1 MTLTLGDIDRW
12 NPDAITTVFDAAI
25 QRAHGTRTAA
35 AALNET
41 MSLATF
47 GGDTA
52 DAVQAAAHTTSLVL
66 DAHADAC
73 EAVGKAAEKA
83 AEEVAA
89 IKWQLTAIRET
100 ARENHLT
107 IDDASGT
114 ALPPLNLSMYPVRE
128 QGRIL
133 DAAVDLTQRI
143 KRLLAD
149 AQDADEDLAAAVRGA
164 AGDLSPQQVE
174 TQLGH
179 QTLDLPQVP
188 SPGTDPE
195 AVKKW
200 WHGLTPGEQDRIRA
214 GFPDALR
221 NLDGIPCHVRDGLN
235 RSVLQRET
243 ARLRHGWLDSRGWH
257 TNPAKLADL
266 TALCEALVEHPD
278 ASLLLL
284 DTRTHPR
291 KVLAA
296 VAVGDVDNAERVGV
310 TVGGMT
316 TRVSASLPNM
326 LRDAQTQRAEA
337 RLLRANARVADP
349 DAVASIVW
357 FGYDA
362 PDCLREVIND
372 WQARDGARS
381 LNGFCRGL
389 AATTNVVNQ
398 HITAFGHSYGSVV
411 TSLALQQGAPV
422 SDVVL
427 YGSPGTELTDASQL
441 GVAPG
446 HAFYLIG
453 VDDDVATAIPEFGAF
468 GLPPQDVPGMT
479 ELSTSTGLALG
490 GRYGDGQLHERAYG
504 HSEYTRVGSNGA
516 LRMSAYNMAA
526 VLAGLPDDLV
536 TPRSVGADRLPG
548 GSGPFEMPPPIPRH
562 LS

>member
-1 MTLTLGDIDRW
+1 MTVTLADIDRW
-12 NPDAITTVFDAAI
+12 DDGAVRTVFDAAI
-25 QRAHGTRTAA
+25 QRALGTRTAA
-35 AALNET
+35 AALTET
-41 MSLATF
+41 MRLVNF

-52 DAVQAAAHTTSLVL
+52 DAAQAATHATTLVL
-66 DAHADAC
+66 DTHADAC
-73 EAVGKAAEKA
+73 EAVGRAAQKAADEI
-83 AEEVAA
+83 AA
-89 IKWQLTAIRET
+89 IKARLNMIRDA
-100 ARENHLT
+100 ARENHLA
-107 IDDASGT
+107 IDGASGV
-114 ALPPLNLSMYPVRE
+114 ALPPVDLSRYPAGD
-128 QGRIL
+128 QQRIL
-133 DAAVDLTQRI
+133 DAAVLLTERI

-149 AQDADEDLAAAVRGA
+149 AEDADEDLAAAIRGA

-179 QTLDLPQVP
+179 RTLDMPQVP
-188 SPGTDPE
+188 PPGSDPDG
-195 AVKKW
+195 VKTW
-200 WHGLTPGEQDRIRA
+200 WDGLTPGQQNRVKEC
-214 GFPDALR
+214 FPDALR
-221 NLDGIPCHVRDGLN
+221 NLDGIPCHIRDGLN
-235 RSVLQRET
+235 RVALRRET
-243 ARLRHGWLDSRGWH
+243 ARLRHGWLDAHGWH
-257 TNPAKLADL
+257 TDPAKLADL
-266 TALCEALVEHPD
+266 TALCDALAEHPD

-291 KVLAA
+291 KVFAA

-326 LRDAQTQRAEA
+326 VRDAQTQRTEA
-337 RLLRANARVADP
+337 RLLRANAQTANP
-349 DAVASIVW
+349 DAVASIAW

-372 WQARDGARS
+372 WQARDGGRS
-381 LNGFCRGL
+381 LNSFYRGL
-389 AATTNVVNQ
+389 AATTNVGDQ
-398 HITAFGHSYGSVV
+398 HIAAFGHSYGSLV

-427 YGSPGTELTDASQL
+427 YGSPGTELTHAAQL
-441 GVAPG
+441 GVPPG

-453 VDDDVATAIPEFGAF
+453 VDDDVATVIPEFGAF
-468 GLPPQDVPGMT
+468 GLAPQDVPGMT
-479 ELSTSTGLALG
+479 ELSTRTGWALG

-504 HSEYTRVGSNGA
+504 HSEYPRVGSNGA

-536 TPRSVGADRLPG
+536 TPRSAGADRLPEVS
-548 GSGPFEMPPPIPRH
+548 GSFEMPPPIQRY

>member
-12 NPDAITTVFDAAI
+12 DPDAIRTVFDAAI
-25 QRAHGTRTAA
+25 QRAHGTRTAV
-35 AALNET
+35 AALSET
-41 MSLATF
+41 MRLATF

-52 DAVQAAAHTTSLVL
+52 DAVQAAVHATTLVL
-66 DAHADAC
+66 DSHADAC
-73 EAVGKAAEKA
+73 ETVGRAAEKA

-89 IKWQLTAIRET
+89 IKWQLAAIRET
-100 ARENHLT
+100 ARESHLA

-114 ALPPLNLSMYPVRE
+114 ALPPLNLAAYPARE

-164 AGDLSPQQVE
+164 AGDLSARQVE
-174 TQLGH
+174 TQLAH
-179 QTLDLPQVP
+179 RTLDLPQLP
-188 SPGTDPE
+188 SPGTDPD
-195 AVKKW
+195 AVRTW
-200 WHGLTPGEQDRIRA
+200 WHGLTPGQQDRVKDC
-214 GFPDALR
+214 FPDALR
-221 NLDGIPCHVRDGLN
+221 NLDGIPCHIRDGLN
-235 RSVLQRET
+235 RAALQRET
-243 ARLRHGWLDSRGWH
+243 ARLRHGWLDARGWH
-257 TNPAKLADL
+257 TDPAKLADL
-266 TALCEALVEHPD
+266 TTLCDALAEHPD

-284 DTRTHPR
+284 DTRSHPR

-326 LRDAQTQRAEA
+326 LRDAHSQRTEA
-337 RLLRANARVADP
+337 GLLRANAQAAQP
-349 DAVASIVW
+349 DAVATIVW

-362 PDCLREVIND
+362 PDCIREVIND

-381 LNGFCRGL
+381 LNSFYRGL
-389 AATTNVVNQ
+389 AATTNVAAQ
-398 HITAFGHSYGSVV
+398 HITAFGHSYGSLV

-427 YGSPGTELTDASQL
+427 YGSPGTELTDAAQL
-441 GVAPG
+441 GVQPG

-453 VDDDVATAIPEFGAF
+453 VDDDVATLIPEFGKF
-468 GLPPQDVPGMT
+468 GQPPQDVPGMT

-504 HSEYTRVGSNGA
+504 HSEYTRAGSNGA

-536 TPRSVGADRLPG
+536 TPRSVGVDRLPG
-548 GSGPFEMPPPIPRH
+548 GAGPFELPPPIPRH
-562 LS
+562 VS